1 MKSKTAVML
10 LTLSSCSQQH
20 AYAISPKVATAAAVT
35 TIAVNLLTI
44 DKTAKATWKA
54 AKATKHAT
62 VKVAKK
68 VVGR

>member
-1 MKSKTAVML
+1 MKSKMAVML
-10 LTLSSCSQQH
+10 LILSSQLG
-20 AYAISPKVATAAAVT
+20 AVSPKVATAAAVT

-68 VVGR
+68 AVGK